1 MDPSMDFLIKIAP
14 LLAKPTASILKD
26 YYSRENKL
34 EKTLH
39 LKNGSTHALVAEVQ
53 KALVATGAK
62 LELDGIY
69 GRNTQLEVLRF
80 QANNGLRTDGICG
93 PVTIAM
99 LLANK
104 NLEDEYKTVAK
115 GGVSPGSVTLQIG
128 SKGVITKAV
137 QAALVDFGYNLDVD
151 GIFGKGTY
159 DAICKF
165 QGYNGIPVDGTCGVK
180 TFAALFKKL

>member
-1 MDPSMDFLIKIAP
+1 MDPNLYFLIKIAP

-53 KALVATGAK
+53 KALVATSAK

-80 QANNGLRTDGICG
+80 QANNGLRTNGICG
-93 PVTIAM
+93 P
-99 LLANK
+99 LR
-104 NLEDEYKTVAK
+104 
-115 GGVSPGSVTLQIG
+115 
-128 SKGVITKAV
+128 
-137 QAALVDFGYNLDVD
+137 
-151 GIFGKGTY
+151 
-159 DAICKF
+159 
-165 QGYNGIPVDGTCGVK
+165 
-180 TFAALFKKL
+180 